1 MRAIEI
7 GTVGADMTKQV
18 LVSIT
23 GSQFFDAEDDS
34 IELVTVANYYKRNG
48 HHFVLYE
55 EMPDGAD
62 SIIKNTLKFDET
74 FFEMTKKGAVNAQL
88 LFKPRQSNTTYY
100 VTAAGPMSMN
110 VTTTTYQ
117 LLAEEDYIEIFI
129 KYVLDINYNFTTENE
144 ILIRIAP
151 K

>member
-1 MRAIEI
+1 
-7 GTVGADMTKQV
+7 MTKQV
-18 LVSIT
+18 LVSIA
-23 GSQFFDAEDDS
+23 GSQFFGVENDN
-34 IELVTVANYYKRNG
+34 IELVTVASYYKRNG

-55 EMPDGAD
+55 EMPEGEDF
-62 SIIKNTLKFDET
+62 IIKNTLRFDAD

-88 LFKPRQSNTTYY
+88 IFNPRQSNMTYY

-110 VTTTTYQ
+110 VTTTAYQ
-117 LLAEEDYIEIFI
+117 LLEEENYIEIFI
-129 KYVLDINYNFTTENE
+129 KYVLDINYDFTTENE